1 MPEASGQYRFGEV
14 TAAAGVFQRRLYRG
28 RSRFG
33 FAGFLAVG
41 LFAMWGAA
49 AFGSMQTDGDAISRG
64 GVTMVAMLVVAAP
77 AAVAYFV
84 WRRRT
89 IEALWRDRGVA
100 SPWAMSYVADESGF
114 TIRQPGQ
121 VTKIAWDAV
130 TEVAPAPTHWI
141 FFANLLGHP
150 MPRKFF
156 ADAAAERAF
165 IAEVVSHLS
174 AEARARSPEAI
185 AFAQGDDSI
194 WTRRWTRLR

>member
-1 MPEASGQYRFGEV
+1 MPEASGQYKFGEV

-33 FAGFLAVG
+33 FAGFLAAG
-41 LFAMWGAA
+41 LFGMWGAA
-49 AFGSMQTDGDAISRG
+49 ALGALQTDGDAVGRG
-64 GVTMVAMLVVAAP
+64 GVTMIAMLVVAAP
-77 AAVAYFV
+77 AAIAYFV

-89 IEALWRDRGVA
+89 IEALWRERGVV
-100 SPWAMSYVADESGF
+100 SPWTMSYVADAAGF

-121 VTKIAWDAV
+121 ETRIGWDAV

-156 ADAAAERAF
+156 ADAEAERAF
-165 IAEVVSHLS
+165 IAEVVRHLVP
-174 AEARARSPEAI
+174 EARARSPEAI
-185 AFAQGDDSI
+185 AFATGDDSI
-194 WTRRWTRLR
+194 WRPGWWRR